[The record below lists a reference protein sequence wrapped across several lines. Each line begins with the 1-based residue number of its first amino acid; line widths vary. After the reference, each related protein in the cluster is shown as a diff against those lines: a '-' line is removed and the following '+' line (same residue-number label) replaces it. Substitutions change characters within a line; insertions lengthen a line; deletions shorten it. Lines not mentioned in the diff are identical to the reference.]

1 MLSHQFNPVEEDDS
15 GMVAAA
21 GAIKAVI
28 EDPLFPVLKLDACET
43 QPPGNFGDPGFD
55 DDPASPGPEIL
66 VKHLVSHPQVR
77 MPPDALLARRNALFL
92 RETGTRAD
100 FLRKPFQETDSSGT
114 IFIIPHRLK
123 NLQPSWT
130 QTPV

>member
-1 MLSHQFNPVEEDDS
+1 VLSHQFNPVEEDDP

-55 DDPASPGPEIL
+55 DDPAPPGPEIL
-66 VKHLVSHPQVR
+66 VKHFVSHPQVR
-77 MPPDALLARRNALFL
+77 MPLDAPLARRNALFP
-92 RETGTRAD
+92 RETGIEAN
-100 FLRKPFQETDSSGT
+100 FLRKPFQGADSFGT
-114 IFIIPHRLK
+114 VFIIPHRLK